1 MKKVGIV
8 ILNYNDSNTVIKL
21 LNKID
26 KYKLISNIVVVD
38 NCSTD
43 TSYEKLKC
51 LDIDRYEVIKTSKNK
66 GYAYG
71 NNFGSQYIMDK
82 YDVDYIIIANP
93 DVQFEEDLL
102 EKIINYFQI
111 YNDYSLLSAIAINGK
126 GETQKSYWK
135 MPGII
140 EDVLECTIV
149 YRKLKKIINCR
160 ELKNDDIIK
169 EVEVVLG
176 SFFVIKSSIL
186 KKIGFLDE
194 GTFLFYEENILGK
207 KLKNENKKLGVI
219 MNMTYIH
226 NHSTTIRK
234 AMKIVESHKIY
245 LESKMYYE
253 KKYNNINN
261 IQIKLLELASMYSV
275 LEIKMIL
282 TIKRILKI

>member
-8 ILNYNDSNTVIKL
+8 ILNYNDRNTVIKL

-43 TSYEKLKC
+43 NSYEQLKD
-51 LDIDRYEVIKTSKNK
+51 LDIDRYEVIKTIKNK

-71 NNFGSQYIMDK
+71 NNFGARYLMDK
-82 YDVDYIIIANP
+82 YGVDYIIIANP
-93 DVQFEEDLL
+93 DVQFEEDLI
-102 EKIINYFQI
+102 EKIINSFQI
-111 YNDYSLLSAIAINGK
+111 YNDYALLSAIAINGK
-126 GETQKSYWK
+126 GEAQKSYWK

-140 EDVLECTIV
+140 EDVLECTII
-149 YRKLKKIINCR
+149 YRKLKKTINCR
-160 ELKNDDIIK
+160 ELKNEDIVK

-186 KKIGFLDE
+186 SKIGFLDE
-194 GTFLFYEENILGK
+194 RTFLFYEENILGK
-207 KLKNENKKLGVI
+207 KLKKQNEKLGVI

-234 AMKIVESHKIY
+234 AMKIVQSHKIY
-245 LESKMYYE
+245 LKSKMYYE
-253 KKYNNINN
+253 KKYNNINRMEVK
-261 IQIKLLELASMYSV
+261 ILELASMYSI
-275 LEIKMIL
+275 LEIKIILMIKN
-282 TIKRILKI
+282 IFNI